1 MLNSKRVVF
10 GCIDCK
16 GLLAFKGTFWG
27 KNKGGVN
34 LDLVV
39 VNNNL
44 NKTNLAILKEKEL
57 DLFMAICLK
66 LREEGTKKIELDLS
80 ELKDLSKYEGKDNQ
94 RFISDIKNVNKKLL
108 KLYCEYETEN
118 EIGVFVLFTDYTIY
132 KKEKKL
138 VIQVNEKFKYI
149 LNELTENF
157 TKFELNQFVELNSQY
172 SKTIF
177 RLLKQFDG
185 TGWREF
191 LLSDFREL
199 LSIPPKYRI
208 SEIDKYVINEK
219 IIEELKESFNN
230 LKVLKIKDGRSV
242 KKIRFEWDTVVL
254 LPKHQEKENTKRVQK
269 TVKEIKTDELIK
281 KQEVEKENTKVKN
294 QEINDLYNEFLK
306 LPEEKKIEIE
316 EKVYQEFLIKA
327 EAKDNKIMRN
337 IFEKSKKSLIVE
349 EFKNKTEEY
358 REEVIISS
366 NLEVKILEKFTS
378 NEKEM
383 ELLTEVGI
391 NPYTIN
397 EYNYSR
403 NYYANKKTDKE
414 NAEDEINSYIF
425 IYENNNILIDIK
437 GNAINN
443 FLIINPLYN
452 KQSLLDNFN
461 TKEVRQL
468 LNPYIAK
475 EMEKIMVKFVKE
487 DDNKVYKVP
496 VQKKLY
502 SRNTIPNE
510 LLLDKKGRL
519 LVGSAKESRI
529 EKIVREQ
536 EKYLNDK

>member
-1 MLNSKRVVF
+1 M
-10 GCIDCK
+10 
-16 GLLAFKGTFWG
+16 
-27 KNKGGVN
+27 
-34 LDLVV
+34 DLVV
-39 VNNNL
+39 FSNHMNKMNL
-44 NKTNLAILKEKEL
+44 GILKDKEL
-57 DLFMAICLK
+57 DLFMSICLK
-66 LREEGTKKIELDLS
+66 LRDEGTKKIELEFS
-80 ELKDLSKYEGKDNQ
+80 ELKELSNYEIKNYQ
-94 RFISDIKNVNKKLL
+94 RFLNDLRGVNKKLL
-108 KLYCEYETEN
+108 MLNCEYETET
-118 EIGVFVLFTDYTIY
+118 EISGFVLFTDYTIH
-132 KKEKKL
+132 KTERKL
-138 VIQVNEKFKYI
+138 TVQVNEKFKYI

>member
-1 MLNSKRVVF
+1 M
-10 GCIDCK
+10 
-16 GLLAFKGTFWG
+16 
-27 KNKGGVN
+27 
-34 LDLVV
+34 
-39 VNNNL
+39 
-44 NKTNLAILKEKEL
+44 
-57 DLFMAICLK
+57 
-66 LREEGTKKIELDLS
+66 
-80 ELKDLSKYEGKDNQ
+80 
-94 RFISDIKNVNKKLL
+94 
-108 KLYCEYETEN
+108 
-118 EIGVFVLFTDYTIY
+118 
-132 KKEKKL
+132 
-138 VIQVNEKFKYI
+138 
-149 LNELTENF
+149 
-157 TKFELNQFVELNSQY
+157 
-172 SKTIF
+172 
-177 RLLKQFDG
+177 
-185 TGWREF
+185 
-191 LLSDFREL
+191 
-199 LSIPPKYRI
+199 
-208 SEIDKYVINEK
+208 
-219 IIEELKESFNN
+219 
-230 LKVLKIKDGRSV
+230 
-242 KKIRFEWDTVVL
+242 
-254 LPKHQEKENTKRVQK
+254 PKHQEKENTKRVQK

-316 EKVYQEFLIKA
+316 EKEYQEFLIKA